1 MKCTKE
7 IRENEISYLRI
18 EINEKSINIES
29 KINESRFIHELCE
42 IILFP
47 IFVND
52 RFESFNQKSIEK
64 SSILF
69 AQ

>member
-29 KINESRFIHELCE
+29 KINESQFIHLR
-42 IILFP
+42 IM
-47 IFVND
+47 
-52 RFESFNQKSIEK
+52 
-64 SSILF
+64 
-69 AQ
+69 

>member
-29 KINESRFIHELCE
+29 KINESRFIHLR
-42 IILFP
+42 IM
-47 IFVND
+47 
-52 RFESFNQKSIEK
+52 
-64 SSILF
+64 
-69 AQ
+69 